1 MFSALL
7 IEHFF
12 SLIASKELVQPSV
25 NITDLIKLWKL
36 TMKPMKDHPGLW
48 RLTLKLLK
56 PCVAVV
62 TQPRTIEDQAHPGTI
77 DSQLEP

>member
-12 SLIASKELVQPSV
+12 SLKASKELTQPSV

-36 TMKPMKDHPGLW
+36 TMKPMKDHPGALE
-48 RLTLKLLK
+48 
-56 PCVAVV
+56 AHSE
-62 TQPRTIEDQAHPGTI
+62 TIEALC
-77 DSQLEP
+77 SR